1 MRNGLVTINLR
12 GRATA
17 VKACAVHV
25 LQHVRFHNTSGVGPH
40 GARVA
45 RKVHHADVPHPRF
58 LQEPKKCAV
67 FGAPMTW
74 GQPRAGTDNGP
85 EMIRRA
91 GLSQELGNLGWNV
104 EDLGDLDI
112 APPSDA
118 DPQVENCGDHHSRS
132 PWNSHA
138 YCSTFLQGDPA
149 YLKQMKNCYAV
160 GKGCQKVFET
170 VTEQAAAGKFVL
182 TLGGDHSIGAGT

>member
-1 MRNGLVTINLR
+1 MWMRNGLAPMLR

-40 GARVA
+40 GSRVA

-118 DPQVENCGDHHSRS
+118 DPQVESILWRS
-132 PWNSHA
+132 PLEVTLELA
-138 YCSTFLQGDPA
+138 CLLQHLSPGQSSVSEADEELLCRRQRMPE
-149 YLKQMKNCYAV
+149 
-160 GKGCQKVFET
+160 GF
-170 VTEQAAAGKFVL
+170 
-182 TLGGDHSIGAGT
+182 